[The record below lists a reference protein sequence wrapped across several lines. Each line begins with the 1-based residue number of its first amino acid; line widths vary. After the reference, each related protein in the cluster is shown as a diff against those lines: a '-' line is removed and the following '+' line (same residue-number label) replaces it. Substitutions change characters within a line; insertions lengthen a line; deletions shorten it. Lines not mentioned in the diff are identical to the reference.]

1 VAPVTTKPIRQTYAK
16 KNPLA
21 PAWTGRPTLASM
33 RIPTLDG
40 LRGICISLVLLSH
53 LSGTQHFVRSDIFE
67 LYGNLGVRTFFVLS
81 GYLITAILTK
91 EHAKA
96 GGIALRDF
104 YLRRAYRIVPPAYAF
119 MLVAIATH
127 WRVLSWANIAI
138 ALTFTSNY
146 YYGGHYVL
154 GHLWSLSAE
163 EQFYLLWPLILVLFF
178 RRRLWIIGG
187 VLAAGPPLRIV
198 LWMIWGRHGMGHP
211 FPVLMDALAGGCA
224 LQMLQPQLVRYQ
236 RMFASRWFSLV
247 PVVTALLPLMQ
258 LFSTRFYQGVGLS
271 VLHVGIA
278 LSVQHVM
285 ASRYSVLN
293 LRPVAWLGTIS
304 YSLYL
309 WQQLFLN
316 RASGEPWAAFP
327 LNLVFAIGCGAASY
341 YLVERPALRMR
352 ERFTRGG
359 RSAAAPSLVA
369 IPTAA
374 DQVSR
379 AG

>member
-1 VAPVTTKPIRQTYAK
+1 
-16 KNPLA
+16 
-21 PAWTGRPTLASM
+21 M
-33 RIPTLDG
+33 RIPSLDG
-40 LRGICISLVLLSH
+40 LRGICIFLVLLSH

-81 GYLITAILTK
+81 GYLITAILSK
-91 EHAKA
+91 EWAKT
-96 GGIALRDF
+96 GTISLRGF
-104 YLRRAYRIVPPAYAF
+104 YVRRAYRIIPPAYTF
-119 MLVAIATH
+119 MLIAIVTH
-127 WRVLSWANIAI
+127 WKVLSWANIAI

-163 EQFYLLWPLILVLFF
+163 EQFYLLWPLILLLFS
-178 RRRLWIIGG
+178 RYRLWIIAG
-187 VLAAGPPLRIV
+187 VLAAGPPLRIM

-211 FPVLMDALAGGCA
+211 FPVLMDALAAGCA
-224 LQMLQPQLVRYQ
+224 LQMLQSQLARYQ

-247 PVVTALLPLMQ
+247 PAIVALLPLMQ
-258 LFSTRFYQGVGLS
+258 LFSTRLYQGLGLS
-271 VLHVGIA
+271 MLHLGIA

-285 ASRYSVLN
+285 ASRYSFLN

-309 WQQLFLN
+309 WQQLFLD

-327 LNLVFAIGCGAASY
+327 LNLFLAIGAGAASF
-341 YLVERPALRMR
+341 YLVEKPSLRLR
-352 ERFTRGG
+352 ERLSGSQRPSIG
-359 RSAAAPSLVA
+359 SAVGVVPLTVES
-369 IPTAA
+369 
-374 DQVSR
+374 VSK